1 MENGGLCVILDL
13 IAMQLLLCADNSD
26 IVLVLPPLG
35 PPGEYSITFIGLSE
49 ITKYMYEPLVFSL
62 FIQLRQSFWS
72 CVGDI
77 SIMWW
82 F

>member
-1 MENGGLCVILDL
+1 MENGELCVILDL
-13 IAMQLLLCADNSD
+13 IVMQLLLCADNLD
-26 IVLVLPPLG
+26 IVLVLPLLE
-35 PPGEYSITFIGLSE
+35 PPGEYSNIFIGLMRSLN
-49 ITKYMYEPLVFSL
+49 MFSL
-62 FIQLRQSFWS
+62 IIQLRQSHWS